1 MSEMKEDPNQW
12 CFACGS
18 LNPIGLKLHFE
29 EDTAAGVYR
38 SRFTAGPE
46 HQSYNGVMHGGLVS
60 TLLDEIMGRYYYAK
74 GKQAVTAKLEVRFR
88 APTPIGQELLIEG
101 RVVGQRGK
109 MAEMTAQVRLADGS
123 VTAEGK
129 ALVAI
134 LGDLS

>member
-1 MSEMKEDPNQW
+1 MMELKEDPNQW
-12 CFACGS
+12 CFACGRS
-18 LNPIGLKLHFE
+18 NPIGLKLQFE
-29 EDTAAGVYR
+29 EDVEAGVYR

-101 RVVGQRGK
+101 KVVGQRGK
-109 MAEMTAQVRLADGS
+109 MAEMTAQIRLADGS

-129 ALVAI
+129 AVVAI

>member
-1 MSEMKEDPNQW
+1 MSERYTW
-12 CFACGS
+12 CFACGKD
-18 LNPIGLKLHFE
+18 NPKGLHLQFE
-29 EDTAAGVYR
+29 WTEEG
-38 SRFTAGPE
+38 SRYQTTFVAGPE

-129 ALVAI
+129 AMVAI